1 MQHDFSWSLRAYTH
15 MGQRSEGGPKD
26 PLVEGKT
33 VRNAHLVQNTL
44 VHPEMLLPVLGVQ
57 SYI

>member
-26 PLVEGKT
+26 PFVEGKECT
-33 VRNAHLVQNTL
+33 FGPE
-44 VHPEMLLPVLGVQ
+44 HPGAP
-57 SYI
+57 